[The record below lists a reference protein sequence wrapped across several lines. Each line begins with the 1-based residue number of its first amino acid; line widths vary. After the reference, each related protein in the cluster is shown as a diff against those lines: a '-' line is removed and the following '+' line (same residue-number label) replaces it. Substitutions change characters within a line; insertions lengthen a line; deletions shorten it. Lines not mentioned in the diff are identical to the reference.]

1 MVCRDERDW
10 QHRDADNFKY
20 NLKKKNFILKMREND
35 TYKEE
40 ATALDINMSKCDD

>member
-1 MVCRDERDW
+1 MKEIDSTEMLIIL
-10 QHRDADNFKY
+10 NII
-20 NLKKKNFILKMREND
+20 LKKSFILKMREND